1 MQVEEKISTIDCVTT
16 TQIIWVAVISNDLT
30 ITKEETII
38 ITIIIIK
45 DGRDVKRIISR
56 VERPLV

>member
-1 MQVEEKISTIDCVTT
+1 MTIP
-16 TQIIWVAVISNDLT
+16 IIWVVVISKDLIT
-30 ITKEETII
+30 ITKGETII

>member
-1 MQVEEKISTIDCVTT
+1 MPVEEKTSTRDCVTT
-16 TQIIWVAVISNDLT
+16 TLIIWVVISQDL
-30 ITKEETII
+30 ISKEETII

-45 DGRDVKRIISR
+45 DGRDVKRFISR